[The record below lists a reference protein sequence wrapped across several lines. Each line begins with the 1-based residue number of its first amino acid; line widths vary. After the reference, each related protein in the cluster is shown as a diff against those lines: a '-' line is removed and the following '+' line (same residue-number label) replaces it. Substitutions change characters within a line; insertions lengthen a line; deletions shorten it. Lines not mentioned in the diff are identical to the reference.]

1 MRAEDI
7 KVSNLLDIVTSSN
20 GDGGTF
26 DELIS
31 GVWLAEVCLWVC
43 WQTRGVAEFVLHGE
57 VLSRRASGVRDVLAD
72 LPRLANLAHA
82 YSKPLVDVLRST
94 AAHTSL
100 SDVNSH
106 GSADTASHDLCR
118 LNNEHRLVLSRH
130 VLASMKTASKGKL
143 WQKSL
148 RELELE
154 VRSYKSSLLFVNE
167 EPERVVFLSVI
178 EVRSW

>member
-82 YSKPLVDVLRST
+82 YSKPLVYVLRSRPR
-94 AAHTSL
+94 AGCNDAHL
-100 SDVNSH
+100 GV
-106 GSADTASHDLCR
+106 GAGAVQRYLC
-118 LNNEHRLVLSRH
+118 
-130 VLASMKTASKGKL
+130 
-143 WQKSL
+143 
-148 RELELE
+148 
-154 VRSYKSSLLFVNE
+154 
-167 EPERVVFLSVI
+167 
-178 EVRSW
+178 